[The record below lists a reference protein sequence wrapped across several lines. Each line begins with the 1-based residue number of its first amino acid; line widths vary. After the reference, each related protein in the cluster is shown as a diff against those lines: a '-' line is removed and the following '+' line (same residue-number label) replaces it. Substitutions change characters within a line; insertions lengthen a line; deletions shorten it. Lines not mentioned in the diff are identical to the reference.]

1 MVSPHVESFDWFLDH
16 GLQRICQ
23 GLDPLEHA
31 DKSGNKVRVWYESLQ
46 VLEPIVG
53 ERDTATEKRLL
64 PRECR
69 ERRLTYTAP
78 LVARVCMQIND
89 GKIVSY
95 QRKIGNMPMMVGSNK
110 CHLHGMNAEELVTVK
125 EEPREV
131 GGYFI
136 CNGNERVLRMLAMPR
151 RNHIT
156 AIIRPSFTK
165 RGTSY
170 TQYGATMRCV
180 GEDATSQTIVLHYL
194 SSGLINVRFAL
205 ARQEFFI
212 PAVLLLKGLV
222 SGTDRSV
229 YDAIVRG
236 DEANTFVTNHVEIM
250 LREAHNFVQ
259 GGTSDDCLS
268 HMGKSFRTLMQVPP
282 HHTDKQVGENM
293 IQSFIFIH
301 LKKHEDKAR
310 VLCVMIRKLLALV
323 AEECAAD
330 SPDAVSNQEV
340 LLPGHMIC
348 MFTKE
353 KLQESLQLLRSVML
367 KDERMSS
374 NGFDLTDERYCRK
387 SMERLNY
394 DVGKKLEYLLVTGN
408 LVSKSGLDLMQVSG
422 YTIVADKLNFVRF
435 SSHFRCIHRGQYFMT
450 MKTTSIRKLLPETWG
465 FLCPVHTPDGSPCGL
480 LNHLTQTCKVIVD
493 DPKDSE
499 EIPAVSTVLAQHG
512 MLPVE
517 IPTIAPASQLVCM
530 YNGCVIGY
538 VATINAPEAAEAL
551 RIAKVQGSPGI
562 SPYLEIA
569 LVMPLDRGEYAGMY
583 LYSTSARMMRP
594 VKHLHTGTEELI
606 GSFEQIYMN
615 VACLDEDVKP
625 GITTHQELRPT
636 NMLSTLASM
645 TPLSDF
651 NQSPRNMYQC
661 QMAKQAM
668 ATPYH
673 SYQHRVDN
681 KVYRIQ
687 TPQSPIVRNRA
698 QDEYEMDEYPLGT
711 NAIIAVIPF
720 TGYDMEDAM
729 IINKASYDRGFMAGC
744 VYTVKIIDLEDKKS
758 SAGAPLYFGNHLPGE
773 SDKVCANLD
782 EDGLPYIG
790 QRMVKGDPLWCAIDE
805 SSCRA
810 KKELH
815 NYAEEATVEEV
826 RLLAP
831 KSGRGALQQ
840 VLLKFRFDR
849 APVIGDKF
857 ATRAGQK
864 GVMSQLWPSEN
875 IPFSEGGM
883 QPDIMFNPHGFP
895 SRMTIGMILEIMG
908 GKAGALHG
916 VHQDSTPFQFRED
929 QPATE
934 YFGEQLSQAGF
945 DYYGSE
951 TLYCG
956 TTGVEMEAEIFMG
969 VVHYQRLRH
978 MVSDKYQ
985 VRANG
990 PVNRVHLQPIKGRK
1004 VGGGVRFGEM
1014 ERDSLLAHGTAYL
1027 LHDRLMKCSD
1037 YATAYVCSR
1046 CGSLLSPLHAP
1057 QTGTRGTPRKSV
1069 NTSVLTVSP
1078 TSKVQCSSAE
1088 CTGLPSV
1095 CQLVHMPAVFKYLAN
1110 EIAAMNV
1117 RMTLEVV
1124 DSGHRLS
1131 SSLAQP
1137 IMQ

>member
-1 MVSPHVESFDWFLDH
+1 MISPHVDSYDWFLNT

-23 GLDPLEHA
+23 GLEPLEHA
-31 DKSGNKVRVWYESLQ
+31 DKKGNKVRVWYESLK
-46 VLEPIVG
+46 VLEPTVG
-53 ERDTATEKRLL
+53 ERETASEKRLL

-69 ERRLTYTAP
+69 ERRLSYLAP

-89 GKIVSY
+89 GQIVAF
-95 QRKIGNMPMMVGSNK
+95 QRKIGNLPMMVGATK
-110 CHLHGMNAEELVTVK
+110 CHTRGMTPKQLVAIK

-165 RGTSY
+165 RGASY
-170 TQYGATMRCV
+170 TQFGCTMRCV
-180 GEDATSQTIVLHYL
+180 SEDATSQTIVLHYL

-212 PAVLLLKGLV
+212 PAILLLKGLA
-222 SGTDRSV
+222 SGTDRSC

-250 LREAHNFVQ
+250 LREAHSFTESGSMQ
-259 GGTSDDCLS
+259 DSLA

-282 HHTDKQVGENM
+282 HHTDRQVGENM

-301 LKKHEDKAR
+301 LKNNADKAR

-323 AEECAAD
+323 AQECAAD

-348 MFTKE
+348 MFAKE
-353 KLQESLQLLRSVML
+353 KLQESLQLLRTVML
-367 KDERMSS
+367 KDERMGS
-374 NGFDLTDERYCRK
+374 NQFDLQDERYCRK
-387 SMERLNY
+387 TMERLNY
-394 DVGKKLEYLLVTGN
+394 DVGKKLEYLLTTGN

-422 YTIVADKLNFVRF
+422 YTILAEKLNFLRF
-435 SSHFRCIHRGQYFMT
+435 SSHFRCIHRGQFFME
-450 MKTTSIRKLLPETWG
+450 MKTTSVRKLLPETWG

-480 LNHLTQTCKVIVD
+480 LNHLASTCEVITQ
-493 DPKDSE
+493 DPDE
-499 EIPAVSTVLAQHG
+499 VAEQPAISNVLAQHG

-517 IPTIAPASQLVCM
+517 VPTMAPASQLVCM
-530 YNGCVIGY
+530 YNGNVIGY
-538 VATINAPEAAEAL
+538 VATVDAQDAAEAL
-551 RIAKVQGSPGI
+551 RMAKVQGLPGI
-562 SPYLEIA
+562 SQYLEIA
-569 LVMPLDRGEYAGMY
+569 LVMPLDRGEYAGLY
-583 LYSTSARMMRP
+583 LYSTPARMMRP
-594 VKHLHTGTEELI
+594 VKHLHTGNQELI

-615 VACLDEDVKP
+615 VACLDEDVKGG
-625 GITTHQELRPT
+625 GITTHQELKPQ
-636 NMLSTLASM
+636 NMLSVLALM

-698 QDEYEMDEYPLGT
+698 QDEYEMDEYPSGT

-773 SDKVCANLD
+773 TDRVCANLD
-782 EDGLPYIG
+782 DDGLPHIG

-815 NYAEEATVEEV
+815 NYNEEATVEEV
-826 RLLAP
+826 RLLAS
-831 KSGRGALQQ
+831 KSGKGPLQQ

-875 IPFSEGGM
+875 IPFSESGM

-895 SRMTIGMILEIMG
+895 SRMTIGMILEIMA

-929 QPATE
+929 QPAVE
-934 YFGEQLSQAGF
+934 HFGEQLQQAGF

-951 TLYCG
+951 NLYCG
-956 TTGVEMEAEIFMG
+956 TTGVCMEAEIFMG
-969 VVHYQRLRH
+969 IVHYQRLRH

-985 VRANG
+985 VRATG

-1046 CGSLLSPLHAP
+1046 CGSLLAPLHTP
-1057 QTGTRGTPRKSV
+1057 QTGNRGYKQPNASIM
-1069 NTSVLTVSP
+1069 TVSP
-1078 TSKVQCSSAE
+1078 TSKVRCSSAE
-1088 CTGLPSV
+1088 CAGLPSQ
-1095 CQLVHMPAVFKYLAN
+1095 CHLVHMPAVFKYLAN

-1124 DSGHRLS
+1124 DSTQRNS
-1131 SSLAQP
+1131 SSLNQN
-1137 IMQ
+1137 